1 MKNGQH
7 DVSAGQNRAYKASF
21 VPSKKICEVV
31 RFDKTLVNRSFLVL
45 ATHAA

>member
-21 VPSKKICEVV
+21 VPSKTISEEV
-31 RFDKTLVNRSFLVL
+31 RFDKTLVNRSFLGL